1 MFITIHL
8 MSEAHIQQ
16 LTHYISPCNKNQRKK
31 LITKRKE
38 NYYSKYG
45 EKGNLTAVKKAAEI

>member
-1 MFITIHL
+1 